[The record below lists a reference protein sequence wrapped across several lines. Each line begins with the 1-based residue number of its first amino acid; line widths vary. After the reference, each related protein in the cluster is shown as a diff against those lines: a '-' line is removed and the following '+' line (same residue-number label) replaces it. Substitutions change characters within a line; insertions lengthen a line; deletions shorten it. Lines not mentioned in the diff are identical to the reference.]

1 MTTVKKIG
9 KLSAYCKKNGI
20 SIYRLSMMTGVQRS
34 YLKRIDEE
42 PKIKIGVETIQKLF
56 EGTMKEFG
64 TGIFPSEYLDLKKY
78 SCLK

>member
-42 PKIKIGVETIQKLF
+42 PTVKIGAETMQKLF
-56 EGTMKEFG
+56 AGTEKEFE
-64 TGIFPSEYLDLKKY
+64 TGIKPDQYLDLKKY
-78 SCLK
+78 SFLR

>member
-42 PKIKIGVETIQKLF
+42 PTVKIGAETMQKLF
-56 EGTMKEFG
+56 AGTEKEFE
-64 TGIFPSEYLDLKKY
+64 TGIKPDQYLDLKKY
-78 SCLK
+78 SFLK

>member
-42 PKIKIGVETIQKLF
+42 PTVKIGAETMQKLF
-56 EGTMKEFG
+56 AGTEKEFEI
-64 TGIFPSEYLDLKKY
+64 GIKPDQYLDLKKY
-78 SCLK
+78 SFLR